1 MVYGVFIDV
10 ICDDLPLLDAVDLP
24 RLPVIERLELMDAVF
39 DVCLYH
45 APDNIS
51 LPAGYTAPSLAI
63 SKLYWKGWLLLLVIA
78 SFNPS
83 SVGMCLFFT
92 GGGCLFFTCV
102 GCLNMVGA

>member
-1 MVYGVFIDV
+1 
-10 ICDDLPLLDAVDLP
+10 
-24 RLPVIERLELMDAVF
+24 MDAVF

-51 LPAGYTAPSLAI
+51 LPTGYTAPNLAI

-83 SVGMCLFFT
+83 TVGMYC
-92 GGGCLFFTCV
+92 
-102 GCLNMVGA
+102 

>member
-1 MVYGVFIDV
+1 
-10 ICDDLPLLDAVDLP
+10 
-24 RLPVIERLELMDAVF
+24 MDAVF

-51 LPAGYTAPSLAI
+51 LPTGYTAPNLAI

-83 SVGMCLFFT
+83 SVGMCD
-92 GGGCLFFTCV
+92 GGHLTM
-102 GCLNMVGA
+102 LGA

>member
-1 MVYGVFIDV
+1 MFSHKTCRNFYDGVCIV
-10 ICDDLPLLDAVDLP
+10 HSSSDLP
-24 RLPVIERLELMDAVF
+24 RLPAIERLELMDAIF

-51 LPAGYTAPSLAI
+51 LPTGYTAPNLAI

-83 SVGMCLFFT
+83 SVGRYLLLQVLNYT
-92 GGGCLFFTCV
+92 GCLTM
-102 GCLNMVGA
+102 LGA